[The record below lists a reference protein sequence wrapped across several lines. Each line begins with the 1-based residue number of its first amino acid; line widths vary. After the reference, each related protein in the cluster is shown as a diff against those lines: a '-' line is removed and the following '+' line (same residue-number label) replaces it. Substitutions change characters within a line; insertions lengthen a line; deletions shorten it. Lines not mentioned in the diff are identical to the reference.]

1 MALVLW
7 NPTLVGVGNLLW
19 NVGTKV
25 IKVQM
30 LVINHFTSDCLWCAQ
45 HCVCSCAKYNLQFI
59 WKRQDWGRWH
69 LIFPVIYSCVC
80 VCMLNHFSSVWL
92 CATLWTVA
100 CQTPLSMGF
109 CRQKYWSGL
118 LCLLLGNLPH
128 SGIEPSI
135 LHFLHWQA
143 GPYHLNLLGS
153 PQTTRHNHLTSFWEG
168 RARWA

>member
-30 LVINHFTSDCLWCAQ
+30 LVINHLTSDCLWCAQ

-59 WKRQDWGRWH
+59 WKRQDWGTWH
-69 LIFPVIYSCVC
+69 LIFPVIYSCVR
-80 VCMLNHFSSVWL
+80 VCMLSRFSRVWL

-100 CQTPLSMGF
+100 CQAPLCPWDSPGKNTGVG
-109 CRQKYWSGL
+109 CCALLQRIVPTQGL
-118 LCLLLGNLPH
+118 NLCLL
-128 SGIEPSI
+128 
-135 LHFLHWQA
+135 
-143 GPYHLNLLGS
+143 
-153 PQTTRHNHLTSFWEG
+153 HLTYIG
-168 RARWA
+168 RQVLYC

>member
-30 LVINHFTSDCLWCAQ
+30 LVINHLTSDCLWCAQ

-118 LCLLLGNLPH
+118 LCSPPEDLPNPR
-128 SGIEPSI
+128 IEPVS
-135 LHFLHWQA
+135 LTSNLHWQDRFF
-143 GPYHLNLLGS
+143 
-153 PQTTRHNHLTSFWEG
+153 TTSTTWE
-168 RARWA
+168 APTTW